1 VLFIIIIIIIIIVK
15 RDFIE
20 SCSEVVMRFFRVL
33 GWVPEVHIYTVEP
46 LITDTLIN
54 EHLQ

>member
-1 VLFIIIIIIIIIVK
+1 MYSTSSQWVSEKQFWFNARKNTSFIKTWMHVK
-15 RDFIE
+15 VSIQKFTT
-20 SCSEVVMRFFRVL
+20 
-33 GWVPEVHIYTVEP
+33 TVEP

>member
-1 VLFIIIIIIIIIVK
+1 MYIANYPEDVNYLILIFIILRWCIYIDYIIN
-15 RDFIE
+15 
-20 SCSEVVMRFFRVL
+20 
-33 GWVPEVHIYTVEP
+33 TVEP

>member
-1 VLFIIIIIIIIIVK
+1 MAMKTVSNKSDRKQLAPC
-15 RDFIE
+15 
-20 SCSEVVMRFFRVL
+20 SCKTHFPYVL
-33 GWVPEVHIYTVEP
+33 GFRDTVEP

>member
-1 VLFIIIIIIIIIVK
+1 MLHVSAYF
-15 RDFIE
+15 
-20 SCSEVVMRFFRVL
+20 
-33 GWVPEVHIYTVEP
+33 GHYQVHIGLIIKNTVEP

>member
-1 VLFIIIIIIIIIVK
+1 MQNYG
-15 RDFIE
+15 DFID
-20 SCSEVVMRFFRVL
+20 VIL
-33 GWVPEVHIYTVEP
+33 LYQDIHVPPPSFSLSTVEP

>member
-1 VLFIIIIIIIIIVK
+1 MIVQNTTYKQSPHPNKLKFLSLNFPTYDVSCNCIIN
-15 RDFIE
+15 
-20 SCSEVVMRFFRVL
+20 
-33 GWVPEVHIYTVEP
+33 TVEP